1 MVGPQVKRQA
11 VDVLREE
18 RGLGVTR
25 ACGLLMISR
34 SLYGYRSRR
43 PVTEGLRE
51 RICELAG
58 EKRRY
63 GYRRIHVLLRR
74 EGWSVNRKR
83 TYRLY
88 REAGLAVRRR
98 KRKRIDHWEASRR
111 SARAA
116 GRSARTATVDHRGSR
131 TGVRRTSARCLGVP
145 GRSASELYPSRE
157 AGRER
162 PTSRASTV
170 GSGTSA

>member
-18 RGLGVTR
+18 RGFGVTR

-34 SLYGYRSRR
+34 SLYGYRSHR

-83 TYRLY
+83 TYRSIAKQDLPF
-88 REAGLAVRRR
+88 AG
-98 KRKRIDHWEASRR
+98 EN
-111 SARAA
+111 
-116 GRSARTATVDHRGSR
+116 
-131 TGVRRTSARCLGVP
+131 
-145 GRSASELYPSRE
+145 ASESGCSNESRC
-157 AGRER
+157 RS
-162 PTSRASTV
+162 P
-170 GSGTSA
+170 

>member
-11 VDVLREE
+11 VDVLRDE
-18 RGLGVTR
+18 RGFGVTR

-43 PVTEGLRE
+43 PVTAGLRE

-63 GYRRIHVLLRR
+63 GYRLIHVLLRR

-83 TYRLY
+83 MYGLY
-88 REAGLAVRRR
+88 REVGLAVHRRN
-98 KRKRIDHWEASRR
+98 
-111 SARAA
+111 AREL
-116 GRSARTATVDHRGSR
+116 GS
-131 TGVRRTSARCLGVP
+131 S
-145 GRSASELYPSRE
+145 SASLCRSR
-157 AGRER
+157 
-162 PTSRASTV
+162 PL
-170 GSGTSA
+170 